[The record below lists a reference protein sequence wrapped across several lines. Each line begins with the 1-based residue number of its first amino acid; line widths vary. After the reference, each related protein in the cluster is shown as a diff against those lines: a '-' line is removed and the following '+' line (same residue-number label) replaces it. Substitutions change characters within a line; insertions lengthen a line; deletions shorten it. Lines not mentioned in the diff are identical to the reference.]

1 MNLLTNGIVQEV
13 VFPTQL
19 TRKLTIDGVTS
30 AYPVYRVRLDQLY
43 YNDQNDR
50 ISTWISKYKAEHDG
64 QSPST
69 TQRDAYNNLIE
80 TFIVESNPDSIRKT
94 QNNIELVDQREPGVV
109 LADGRIIDGNRRF
122 TCLRRLAAKNDKFNY
137 FETVILDRNI
147 ESSAKQI
154 KLLELSIQHGE
165 ESKVDYNPIDRLVGI
180 YNDIISSNLLS
191 KEEYA
196 QCIGVEPKELE
207 KEIIKARYMNEFL
220 EFANAKD
227 QFHLARELKVAGV
240 INELQGVLKKC
251 KSDDQEEDVKNIV
264 FANMIAEPQGDIVRF
279 VRKIKPILEG
289 PDAERFIDRENE
301 LAFEVAERL
310 KNKEVVTSTDIAE
323 IRDDVQLGTAFR
335 EVMESAENT
344 TKMNK
349 ALKSPSLSITR
360 AIKDLDQVEE
370 STFGLLPADEVAN
383 IAAEL
388 AKLEARVSMIKDK
401 IAYKM
406 GGEEA

>member
-1 MNLLTNGIVQEV
+1 MNLLTDGIAQEV

-64 QSPST
+64 QGPSIA
-69 TQRDAYNNLIE
+69 QRDAYNNLIE
-80 TFIVESNPDSIRKT
+80 TFIVESNPESIRKT

-180 YNDIISSNLLS
+180 YNDIIDTKMLS
-191 KEEYA
+191 VEEYA
-196 QCIGVEPKELE
+196 RSTNESVAEVRHKVELANLMIDFLDFISAPK
-207 KEIIKARYMNEFL
+207 
-220 EFANAKD
+220 
-227 QFHLARELKVAGV
+227 QFYLARDMELYSSLD
-240 INELQGVLKKC
+240 ELYKLLRKCHFEDEKADLKNSVYC
-251 KSDDQEEDVKNIV
+251 NILM
-264 FANMIAEPQGDIVRF
+264 NTQGDMARFLRRLKTIVDSDHR
-279 VRKIKPILEG
+279 
-289 PDAERFIDRENE
+289 DAFFAEQNE
-301 LAFEVAERL
+301 LAVDVL
-310 KNKEVVTSTDIAE
+310 DMLPTNGKVTIDT
-323 IRDDVQLGTAFR
+323 IRDDVRTNLDVRDSLARSVEKAEMKTKKAESLNRPIQLAEKATNFIDEIDTHIFDKMNDSDLQRLKKQLGKLTAR
-335 EVMESAENT
+335 IQE
-344 TKMNK
+344 
-349 ALKSPSLSITR
+349 I
-360 AIKDLDQVEE
+360 EE
-370 STFGLLPADEVAN
+370 L
-383 IAAEL
+383 I
-388 AKLEARVSMIKDK
+388 
-401 IAYKM
+401 
-406 GGEEA
+406 

>member
-180 YNDIISSNLLS
+180 YNDIIDTRMLS
-191 KEEYA
+191 VEEYA
-196 QCIGVEPKELE
+196 RSTNESLAEVRHKVELANLMVDFLDFINAPK
-207 KEIIKARYMNEFL
+207 
-220 EFANAKD
+220 
-227 QFHLARELKVAGV
+227 QFYLARDMELYSSLD
-240 INELQGVLKKC
+240 ELSKLLRKCHTEDEKADLKNSVYC
-251 KSDDQEEDVKNIV
+251 NILM
-264 FANMIAEPQGDIVRF
+264 NTQGDMARF
-279 VRKIKPILEG
+279 LR
-289 PDAERFIDRENE
+289 
-301 LAFEVAERL
+301 RL
-310 KNKEVVTSTDIAE
+310 KTIVDSDHRDDFFAEQNDLAVEVLDMLPTNGKVTIDT
-323 IRDDVQLGTAFR
+323 IRDDVRTNLDVRDSLARSVEKAEMKTKKAESLNRPIQLAEKATNFIDEIDTHIFDKMNDSDLQRLKKQLGKLAAR
-335 EVMESAENT
+335 IQE
-344 TKMNK
+344 
-349 ALKSPSLSITR
+349 I
-360 AIKDLDQVEE
+360 EE
-370 STFGLLPADEVAN
+370 L
-383 IAAEL
+383 I
-388 AKLEARVSMIKDK
+388 
-401 IAYKM
+401 
-406 GGEEA
+406 

>member
-180 YNDIISSNLLS
+180 YNDIIDTRMLS
-191 KEEYA
+191 VEEYA
-196 QCIGVEPKELE
+196 RSTNESLAEVRHKVELANLMVDFLDFINAPK
-207 KEIIKARYMNEFL
+207 
-220 EFANAKD
+220 
-227 QFHLARELKVAGV
+227 QFYLARDMELYSSLD
-240 INELQGVLKKC
+240 ELSKLLRKCHTEDEKADLKNSVYC
-251 KSDDQEEDVKNIV
+251 NILM
-264 FANMIAEPQGDIVRF
+264 NTQGDMARF
-279 VRKIKPILEG
+279 LR
-289 PDAERFIDRENE
+289 
-301 LAFEVAERL
+301 RL
-310 KNKEVVTSTDIAE
+310 KTIVDSDHRDDFFAEQNDLAVEVLDMLPTNGKVTIDT
-323 IRDDVQLGTAFR
+323 IRDDVRTNLDVRDSLARSVEKAEMKTKKAESLNRPIQLAEKATNFIDEIDTHIFDKMNDSDLQRLKKQLGKLTAR
-335 EVMESAENT
+335 IQE
-344 TKMNK
+344 
-349 ALKSPSLSITR
+349 I
-360 AIKDLDQVEE
+360 EE
-370 STFGLLPADEVAN
+370 L
-383 IAAEL
+383 I
-388 AKLEARVSMIKDK
+388 
-401 IAYKM
+401 
-406 GGEEA
+406 